1 MGPHALVFVFSTRG
15 LHRGG
20 NGWSWCGIDVHGL
33 HRGDLHAVR
42 LPVGGDAWLAVILL
56 QPGNCFVACSWYW
69 SCCASVSACV
79 LGATTWF
86 TRCQLSA
93 NETGLGGSC
102 TACKLHSAEPDSC
115 RHRVESFDVPV
126 LGCYVFAG
134 CYARLTLS
142 LLEARLGHEMA
153 KDHAGA
159 RLPRRG
165 TFFLCHSPRCSPALS
180 IQNSGHT

>member
-1 MGPHALVFVFSTRG
+1 M
-15 LHRGG
+15 
-20 NGWSWCGIDVHGL
+20 
-33 HRGDLHAVR
+33 R
-42 LPVGGDAWLAVILL
+42 LPVGGDAWFAVILL
-56 QPGNCFVACSWYW
+56 QPGSCFVACSWYW

-102 TACKLHSAEPDSC
+102 KACKLRSAEPDSC

-126 LGCYVFAG
+126 LGIYVFAG

-159 RLPRRG
+159 RLPRRRG
-165 TFFLCHSPRCSPALS
+165 SREVPLAPYSPFTDHDLVKHRLGGMLS
-180 IQNSGHT
+180 CEMSQTCRE